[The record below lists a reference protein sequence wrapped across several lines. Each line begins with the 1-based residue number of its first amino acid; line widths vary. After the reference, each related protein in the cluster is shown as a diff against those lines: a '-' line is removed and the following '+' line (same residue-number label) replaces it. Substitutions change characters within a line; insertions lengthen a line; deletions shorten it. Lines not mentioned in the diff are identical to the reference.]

1 MWPFTRAKEEDGSD
15 AKAPRE
21 PTVDLLDHAA
31 VKRALDDALAEA
43 ILDAGAEEDLRLFNW
58 KLGLGVAACVFL
70 FSFLGGGPCLDR
82 HVACSALPHACT
94 ITNHH
99 PPPRSHSCL
108 VALLAQFYPGKPPA
122 TAPLLAGCV
131 ATYVVL
137 SLVSAAFATWVERD
151 AFLVTRS
158 QVRASE

>member
-1 MWPFTRAKEEDGSD
+1 MPRSTRRLQRSLTRAPS
-15 AKAPRE
+15 
-21 PTVDLLDHAA
+21 PT
-31 VKRALDDALAEA
+31 
-43 ILDAGAEEDLRLFNW
+43 I
-58 KLGLGVAACVFL
+58 
-70 FSFLGGGPCLDR
+70 
-82 HVACSALPHACT
+82 
-94 ITNHH
+94 I